1 METNLLL
8 IAWLVS
14 VLYGSIALFRFAI
27 HPHLFSFDDPAGQ
40 RELAKR
46 FGEEFHN
53 YKKTVPLVLSFFSSL
68 PAQQTPGLMGSSRE
82 V

>member
-1 METNLLL
+1 M
-8 IAWLVS
+8 IWLEE
-14 VLYGSIALFRFAI
+14 
-27 HPHLFSFDDPAGQ
+27 

-53 YKKTVPLVLSFFSSL
+53 YKKTVPLVLSFFSSV
-68 PAQQTPGLMGSSRE
+68 PAKETPGLMGSSRE

>member
-1 METNLLL
+1 VFF
-8 IAWLVS
+8 IAAFLCSGLPSPFITFPLMIWLEE
-14 VLYGSIALFRFAI
+14 
-27 HPHLFSFDDPAGQ
+27 

-53 YKKTVPLVLSFFSSL
+53 YKKTVPLVLSFFSSV
-68 PAQQTPGLMGSSRE
+68 PAKETPGLMGSSRE